1 MFVIFVL
8 MKISCIRF
16 KTTCLLFVIGIF
28 GLSSCKNEIPTPTP
42 NFLEGGKG
50 GTFMIAIFTK
60 SAGKN
65 QSSRVYL
72 KYAAESAPADT
83 SLYDEK
89 DNTMVE
95 PGFGPHVHFNN
106 LKTGTYFVHA
116 ATKTNLQADTVI
128 QILNT
133 DAQSRDLYINLK

>member
-1 MFVIFVL
+1 
-8 MKISCIRF
+8 
-16 KTTCLLFVIGIF
+16 
-28 GLSSCKNEIPTPTP
+28 
-42 NFLEGGKG
+42 
-50 GTFMIAIFTK
+50 
-60 SAGKN
+60 
-65 QSSRVYL
+65 
-72 KYAAESAPADT
+72 
-83 SLYDEK
+83 
-89 DNTMVE
+89 MVE